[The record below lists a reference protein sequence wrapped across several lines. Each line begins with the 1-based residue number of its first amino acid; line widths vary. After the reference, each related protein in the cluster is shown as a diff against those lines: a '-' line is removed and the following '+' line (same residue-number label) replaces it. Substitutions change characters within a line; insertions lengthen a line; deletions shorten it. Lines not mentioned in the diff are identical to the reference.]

1 MHEMFFVWNRSLL
14 GFSIQWVEILE
25 SIFLGCTIVRI
36 YWLMK
41 SNTLSN
47 LYVSWDCCLI
57 EATICWSTIWIFIV
71 FLKIWWNEKWK
82 YEGMKTGNMMEW
94 KSKIWRNEKRGL
106 NPSYNTFFTNI
117 LLNIL
122 LEKSSSFILF
132 SKYWSKFFSFSFTD
146 SKCG

>member
-25 SIFLGCTIVRI
+25 SIFLGCTIVQI

-94 KSKIWRNEKRGL
+94 KLEIWRNEKWKYKGMKKEGS
-106 NPSYNTFFTNI
+106 NPLIIPSLQISYWIYF
-117 LLNIL
+117 
-122 LEKSSSFILF
+122 
-132 SKYWSKFFSFSFTD
+132 
-146 SKCG
+146 